1 VAGFAVVVSYSHIYD
16 LGRAHGQ
23 DGTSARLLPLSVR
36 RADPGH
42 VAGAL
47 HEAGNWRD
55 APHLVRVKLGSRD
68 RLDPARHVRV
78 RSCLTDTT

>member
-1 VAGFAVVVSYSHIYD
+1 VAGFAVVVGYSRIYD

-36 RADPGH
+36 RADAGH

-47 HEAGNWRD
+47 HEAGNGPD
-55 APHLVRVKLGSRD
+55 APHLVRAKLGSRD
-68 RLDPARHVRV
+68 RLDPARHVGV
-78 RSCLTDTT
+78 RSCLADTT